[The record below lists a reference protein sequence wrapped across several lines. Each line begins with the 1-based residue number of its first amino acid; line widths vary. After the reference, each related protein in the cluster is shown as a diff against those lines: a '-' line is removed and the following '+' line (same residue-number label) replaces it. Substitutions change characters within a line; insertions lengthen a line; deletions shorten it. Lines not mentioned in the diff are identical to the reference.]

1 MLLIAVFV
9 ALSVLAVVLVHWFV
23 VNMGTCFAKSEDH
36 HQVIIANPS
45 AAPQYDAQ
53 GQRVFS
59 AEFNKHR
66 ANAQE
71 HANLMKSSFDSS
83 QREYQRGNKAEA
95 KRLSDEGKRQK
106 ALMEKANADAVNA
119 IIAPQALDR
128 SDTIDLH
135 GLHVSESTEQTL
147 KFVQLQQKLRI
158 FQHVFIITGQGHHS
172 HGVNKEHSPVR
183 EAVVELARQQNWAF
197 HQENNNAGKFVV
209 SL

>member
-1 MLLIAVFV
+1 MFLIAVFV
-9 ALSVLAVVLVHWFV
+9 LLSLLAVVVVHWFV
-23 VNMGTCFAKSEDH
+23 VNMGACFGTTSEDN
-36 HQVIIANPS
+36 HQVVANPS
-45 AAPQYDAQ
+45 AATHYDAQ

-83 QREYQRGNKAEA
+83 QREYQLGNKAEA

-147 KFVQLQQKLRI
+147 KFVQLQAKLRLYKHI
-158 FQHVFIITGQGHHS
+158 FIITGQGHQS
-172 HGVNKEHSPVR
+172 HGANKEHSPVR